1 MAANKNR
8 WIKIS
13 ALVLI
18 VCLIAGLALSFFRF
32 KNAHYRT
39 FAYSNI
45 QFSFDGAASGI
56 APNGEM
62 LDINDLLSDAVIGEA
77 LAAAGMEGRYTV
89 EQIRSQMEIS
99 GSYPPDINEQLMNYE
114 SLLDFNANRGLSLT
128 SFHPTLFTVKLYH
141 DFDES
146 ISRADLEKL
155 LQCVMTSY
163 EAHFNKVYSM
173 NLGSTEI
180 SYDLSEYDY
189 PQQLTILSR
198 FMEQSLGYA
207 EQLYDKA
214 PTFLYNGISFNHIYV
229 RLNNLI
235 NNDIAG
241 LNAGITMS
249 AAAKNTSRLLTLYQ
263 YEIRSLS
270 NKLEKQ
276 NECLKNLDELIASYD
291 KNEIIYLSTA
301 DSLTKIDGN
310 SSETYDELVSKRKDV
325 ADGITQIIV
334 KRDQYYLL
342 LNDLLKSS
350 GSAEQDL
357 TAVPLTEIS
366 QEELEAIVL
375 PTTKDT
381 EQKRTALDASIELLV
396 EKYRA
401 VMDDF
406 SKLVAAFNTQLI
418 NESSLQIVGKGYSAP
433 KLISGAFAS
442 TVIKTAGPFFCVGLM
457 ICLVIIIA
465 DRRKKEKAA

>member
-1 MAANKNR
+1 MAARKNHR
-8 WIKIS
+8 IRLF

-18 VCLIAGLALSFFRF
+18 VCLIAGLGLSFFRF

-39 FAYSNI
+39 CAYSKI

-62 LDINDLLSDAVIGEA
+62 LDINDLRSDAVIGEA
-77 LAAAGMEGRYTV
+77 LASAGMEGRYTV
-89 EQIRSQMEIS
+89 DQIRDQMEIK
-99 GSYPPDINEQLMNYE
+99 GNYPADINEQLMNYE
-114 SLLDFNANRGLSLT
+114 SLLDFSANRGLSLS
-128 SFHPTLFTVKLYH
+128 SFHPTLFTVSLYN

-155 LQCVMTSY
+155 LQCVMASY
-163 EAHFNKVYSM
+163 EAYFNKVYSI

-189 PQQLTILSR
+189 PQQLTILSH

-214 PTFLYNGISFNHIYV
+214 PTFIHNGISFNHIYV

-235 NNDIAG
+235 DNDVAS
-241 LNAGITMS
+241 LNANITMS
-249 AAAKNTSRLLTLYQ
+249 AAAKDTSRLLTLYQ

-276 NECLKNLDELIASYD
+276 NECLKNLDNLIASYD

-310 SSETYDELVSKRKDV
+310 SSETYDALVSMRKDV
-325 ADGITQIIV
+325 SDGITQIIV

-342 LNDLLKSS
+342 LNDLMKGSS
-350 GSAEQDL
+350 EQDL
-357 TAVPLTEIS
+357 TAVSLTELS
-366 QEELEAIVL
+366 QEELESIVL
-375 PTTKDT
+375 PTDKDT
-381 EQKRTALDASIELLV
+381 EQKRNALNASIELLV

-433 KLISGAFAS
+433 KLVSGAFAS
-442 TVIKTAGPFFCVGLM
+442 TVVKTAGPVFCVGLM

-465 DRRKKEKAA
+465 DRRKKEKAD